1 MGKVIDLTGQR
12 FGRWTVLEYRGTA
25 WKSRTSQWLC
35 KCECGNTSVVSKC
48 NLVSGISRSC
58 GCLGKEHRLAA
69 VTKHKMAKNPHYFAW
84 FTMRA
89 RCNNCK
95 HKNYDMYG
103 GRGIRVCE
111 EWEKDFMT
119 FYNYV
124 SKLPHFGEEGRTL
137 DRINDNGDY
146 EPGNV
151 RWATPREQANNTRRN
166 VFFEVNGIKYTAR
179 EYAEKYGEPYDKVY
193 YKYIKKPRIEAK
205 RKEKEHGYYKHIA
218 EESSNR
224 PHGI

>member
-12 FGRWTVLEYRGTA
+12 FGRWTVLEYKGTTGR
-25 WKSRTSQWLC
+25 SRTSLWLC
-35 KCECGNTSVVSKC
+35 KCDCGNVSVVTKS
-48 NLVSGISRSC
+48 NLMRKVSRSC
-58 GCLGKEHRLAA
+58 GCLGKEIRLAA
-69 VTKHKMAKNPHYFAW
+69 NTKHNMAYSPHYFAW
-84 FTMRA
+84 YTMKA
-89 RCNNCK
+89 RCNNPK
-95 HKNYDMYG
+95 HKNYKIYG
-103 GRGIRVCE
+103 ARGIRVCE

-137 DRINDNGDY
+137 DRINDDGNY

-193 YKYIKKPRIEAK
+193 YKFITKPRIEAK
-205 RKEKEHGYYKHIA
+205 KKGVNNHASK
-218 EESSNR
+218 
-224 PHGI
+224 